1 MDALFAQQFASEW
14 IDAWNSHDLARIL
27 SHYDDDFEMTSPMV
41 VQLMGEPTGT
51 LQGKAK
57 VGAYWQKA
65 LALAPDLKFE
75 LLSVLVGV
83 HSITINYC
91 GARGRLS
98 SEVFHLGT
106 NHKVLKAFAHY
117 KL

>member
-1 MDALFAQQFASEW
+1 MDATFAQHFASDW
-14 IDAWNSHDLARIL
+14 IDAWNAHDLERIL

-51 LQGKAK
+51 LRGKAK
-57 VGAYWQKA
+57 VGVYWQKA
-65 LALAPDLKFE
+65 LTLIPDLKFE

-83 HSITINYC
+83 HSVTIHYM

-98 SEVFHLGT
+98 TEVFHFGM
-106 NHKVLKAFAHY
+106 NSKVIKAFAHY
-117 KL
+117 AS